1 MFKPFYAVL
10 LSTLFILS
18 SCDKKSDDPDNS
30 IDIHPGDGVFIL
42 HEGGFNQLNASLG
55 FQDYSAS
62 EPQLN
67 LYQQA
72 NGKALGDVFQS
83 MTIRGNDGFL
93 VLNNSRTIEQIDLNT
108 IDLKSSLSLSHAP
121 RSILP
126 VTADRAYISTI
137 FSPWL
142 LVADLDPLAIVDSI
156 YLGHWSEE
164 MLIFQDQV
172 WVAASNHD
180 QIYQINPTNHS
191 ITDSI
196 SVGFGASHLALDPDG
211 RIWVLCIGNFVDI
224 PASIHVVDPV
234 TGSPVKSM
242 DFSLSEFPSKLQIA
256 GDNVY
261 YLNGGLHRMSIQD
274 NTLSV
279 NPFIAGFSYY
289 GFRIDPSDGRIWIA
303 DPVDFQQKGKID
315 VFTPD
320 GLLIRSYSVGIVPS
334 DFRFY

>member
-1 MFKPFYAVL
+1 MLKLLYAVFL
-10 LSTLFILS
+10 LAVIMLS
-18 SCDKKSDDPDNS
+18 SCDKKNDNPDNI
-30 IDIHPGDGVFIL
+30 IDIRPGNGVFLL

-55 FQDYSAS
+55 FQNYSTQ

-83 MTIRGNDGFL
+83 MTILGNDGFL
-93 VLNNSRTIEQIDLNT
+93 VLNNSRTIERIDLKT
-108 IDLKSSLSLSHAP
+108 IDLKSSLSLAHAP
-121 RSILP
+121 RVLLP
-126 VTADRAYISTI
+126 VSTDRAYISTI

-142 LVADLDPLAIVDSI
+142 LVADLDPLNIVDSI

-164 MLIFQDQV
+164 MLILQDQV

-180 QIYQINPTNHS
+180 QIYQINPTNHA

-196 SVGFGASHLALDPDG
+196 TVGYGASHLALDMDG
-211 RIWVLCIGNFVDI
+211 RIWVMCIGNFVDI

-234 TGSPVKSM
+234 TGSLVKSM
-242 DFSLSEFPSKLQIA
+242 VFSQSEFPSKLQIA
-256 GDNVY
+256 GDKVF
-261 YLNGGLHRMSIQD
+261 YLNGGLHRLSNQD

-279 NPFIAGFSYY
+279 TPFIAGFSYY
-289 GFRIDPSDGRIWIA
+289 GYRIDPSDGRIWMA

-315 VFTPD
+315 VFAPD
-320 GLLIRSYSVGIVPS
+320 GLFIRSYSAGIVPS